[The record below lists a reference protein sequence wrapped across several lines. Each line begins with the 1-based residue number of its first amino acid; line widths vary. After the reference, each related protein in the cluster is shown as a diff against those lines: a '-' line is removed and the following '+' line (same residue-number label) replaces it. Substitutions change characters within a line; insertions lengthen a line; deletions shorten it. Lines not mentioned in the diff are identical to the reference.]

1 MKRPFKHGVKRV
13 GFCVATDEK
22 RDLPGVIEKNR
33 GEGDPGCLQPF
44 YPGGGNE
51 PVGFM
56 NGLGAREQGSGMTVR
71 SHAQQDEIETR
82 DFRFGDFEL
91 LAQHGFILVGNGL
104 GIREFARHAMNV
116 RHGNGQVAEE
126 RFMGHSIITVRM
138 IRWDVTFISPKKPD
152 FRPIELTPERWGG
165 KHRIEAFRG

>member
-82 DFRFGDFEL
+82 DFR
-91 LAQHGFILVGNGL
+91 
-104 GIREFARHAMNV
+104 
-116 RHGNGQVAEE
+116 
-126 RFMGHSIITVRM
+126 S
-138 IRWDVTFISPKKPD
+138 
-152 FRPIELTPERWGG
+152 
-165 KHRIEAFRG
+165 